1 MSNESLESANKLSIL
16 YSGIKV
22 APRFIRPYALLGRF
36 LFYKKMKKKNYC
48 YVEPKI
54 SSNIFEVLET
64 NGHEKLIFGSNKE
77 TGLKIVLAI
86 HDTTL
91 GPSTGGTRMVL
102 VSEDKAIEEALRLS
116 YAMSFKTA
124 IIDEPFGGSKA
135 VVIGDPTKIKTKEFL
150 HSLGDFIES
159 LDGAFLTG
167 VDMGLSLEDAK
178 IIGERTKYIFNSKGC
193 SGVTTGYGVFK
204 GLKETVKYKLGK
216 ENLTG
221 VKISVQGV
229 GNVGGT
235 LVDLLLK
242 DGAFVFISDIN
253 PARTKKYSKNKNV
266 KIVDNDKI
274 YDVECDVF
282 SPCAVG
288 EIINDDTIMRLKAK
302 IIAGGANNQLK
313 DEINNATMLHK
324 LGILHAPDFVIN
336 AAGVC
341 HGMCEVKKVD
351 ISHAMD
357 KTNLIPGI
365 LRKIYEKSEKSDTP
379 PLFIAYEIAHE
390 KIKSQKK

>member
-1 MSNESLESANKLSIL
+1 MT
-16 YSGIKV
+16 
-22 APRFIRPYALLGRF
+22 
-36 LFYKKMKKKNYC
+36 KKNLC

-54 SSNIFEVLET
+54 SSNIFEVLAE

-91 GPSTGGTRMVL
+91 GPSTGGTRMVQ
-102 VSEDKAIEEALRLS
+102 VTEDKAIEEALRLA

-135 VVIGDPTKIKTKEFL
+135 VVIGDPSKPKTKSFL

-193 SGVTTGYGVFK
+193 SGVTTGYGVLK
-204 GLKETVKYKLGK
+204 GLKESVKYKLGK
-216 ENLTG
+216 DSLKG
-221 VKISVQGV
+221 IKVAVQGV

-235 LVDLLLK
+235 LADLLLK
-242 DGAFVFISDIN
+242 EGAFIYVSDVD
-253 PARTKKYSKNKNV
+253 PDKTKKYLKEKNAKV
-266 KIVDNDKI
+266 VDNDNI
-274 YDVECDVF
+274 YDIDCDVF
-282 SPCAVG
+282 APCAVG
-288 EIINDDTIMRLKAK
+288 EIINDDTILRLKAK

-313 DEINNATMLHK
+313 DEVNHAKMLHK

-351 ISHAMD
+351 ISHAME
-357 KTNLIPGI
+357 KTDLIPGI
-365 LRKIYEKSEKSDTP
+365 LREIFTRSEKKDTP
-379 PLFIAYEIAHE
+379 PLFIAYELANE
-390 KIKSQKK
+390 KIKAHKK